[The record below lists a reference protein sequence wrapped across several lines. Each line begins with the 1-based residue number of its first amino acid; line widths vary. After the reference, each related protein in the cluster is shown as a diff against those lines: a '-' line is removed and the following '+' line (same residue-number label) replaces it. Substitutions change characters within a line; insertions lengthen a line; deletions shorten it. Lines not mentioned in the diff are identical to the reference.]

1 MDILDLNPEVLEST
15 ASIIEGYCN
24 RQKAI
29 MADYLGNTSSL
40 SSDWTDDQT
49 LGPLLEEIKQM
60 KSSVEGIMDE
70 ILSIYP
76 NYFRGKAEQ
85 IRNRPK
91 F

>member
-1 MDILDLNPEVLEST
+1 MDVLDLNPEVLEAI
-15 ASIIEGYCN
+15 ASIVEGYCN
-24 RQKAI
+24 RQKSI
-29 MADYLGNTSSL
+29 MSDYMSKTSFL
-40 SSDWTDDQT
+40 SGEWTDDQT
-49 LGPLLEEIKQM
+49 LGPLLEEINQM
-60 KSSVEGIMDE
+60 KSAVEGVMDE

>member
-1 MDILDLNPEVLEST
+1 MDVLDLNPEVLEAI
-15 ASIIEGYCN
+15 ASIVEGYCN
-24 RQKAI
+24 RQKSI
-29 MADYLGNTSSL
+29 MSDYMSKTSSL
-40 SSDWTDDQT
+40 SGEWTDDQT
-49 LGPLLEEIKQM
+49 LGPLLEEINQM
-60 KSSVEGIMDE
+60 KSAVEGVMDE